1 MSKHTYSLIAGAAL
15 VFTLGACDMVDPSK
29 VENPQITQQA
39 LDANAIGGTT
49 PLIAGLKRYFA
60 IAQSNTAL
68 VTDLVSD
75 NYDNRASYFSNILDS
90 PREIQPGDLTL
101 NTNAMAVPAS
111 AANPQDGMYFYL
123 QSLRAM
129 ADVGL
134 STIVPND
141 ATTTDDQRSEV
152 HFYKGMALLM
162 LAENFSAFPI
172 AEQAAAVPASSALAI
187 AIEEFKTANAGTS
200 DGTMKAATKLA
211 LARAYRLA
219 KDRTNAVAEAQAA
232 LTLSPNLVF
241 SGQFDAASL
250 ANRCYG
256 AAVARSSNDIQP
268 LPRLDFLD
276 PKYSQPNTP
285 LPALKAEEA
294 HLIIAEAA
302 LVGGNLAGARQSMI
316 NAITLVKSRSTLVFT
331 DKDTRL
337 TRPNDTS
344 YQVKFD
350 PTAAPKSGLIKKRG
364 GSSQVVVRPVSGTSL
379 TDTDIT
385 AMTTAAEL
393 YRALY
398 LLRQEI
404 FFFEG
409 RRMSDLGIRLP
420 MNQRQIDGNAMI
432 SPGSPGTSVV
442 VPSYIPLSDG
452 LDQYTVDA
460 ATKTVT
466 ITYDLNAILAANI
479 NQASPFLAP

>member
-1 MSKHTYSLIAGAAL
+1 MVTFA
-15 VFTLGACDMVDPSK
+15 ACDLVDPSK
-29 VENPQITQQA
+29 VENPQITQDA
-39 LDANAIGGTT
+39 LNANAVGGTT
-49 PLIAGLKRYFA
+49 PLLTGLRRYFA

-90 PREIQPGDLTL
+90 PREIQPNDITL
-101 NTNAMAVPAS
+101 NANLVAVVAS

-123 QSLRAM
+123 QNLRAM

-134 STIVPND
+134 TTVVPRD
-141 ATTTDDQRSEV
+141 GTTTDDQRSEV
-152 HFYKGMALLM
+152 HFYKGMALLL

-172 AEQAAAVPASSALAI
+172 VEKGPAVPAASVIPMAI
-187 AIEEFKTANAGTS
+187 DHFKTALAGT
-200 DGTMKAATKLA
+200 TNAAMKSTYTLA

-219 KDRTNAVAEAQAA
+219 KDRTNAVLQAQASLA
-232 LTLSPNLVF
+232 LSPVSAFNA
-241 SGQFDAASL
+241 QFDAASL

-276 PKYSQPNTP
+276 PKYSQPNNP
-285 LPALKAEEA
+285 IAALKAEEA
-294 HLIIAEAA
+294 HLIIAEVA
-302 LVGGNLAGARQSMI
+302 LVNGDLAGARTSMI
-316 NAITLVKSRSTLVFT
+316 NAITLARSRAVVTYN

-344 YQVKFD
+344 YVVKAD
-350 PTAAPKSGLIKKRG
+350 PSSTGRSALIKKRG
-364 GSSQVVVRPVSGTSL
+364 GTSMVVFSPISGTSL
-379 TDTDIT
+379 NAADVN
-385 AMTTAAEL
+385 AMTTQQQL
-393 YRALY
+393 YRGVY

-420 MNQRQIDGNAMI
+420 VNQRQIDGNSLIPA
-432 SPGSPGTSVV
+432 GSPGTMVV
-442 VPSYIPLSDG
+442 VPGFIPLGDG
-452 LDQYTVDA
+452 LDQYTTDA

-466 ITYDLNAILAANI
+466 ITYDLNAIIAANI
-479 NQASPFLAP
+479 ALVSPFLAP